1 MQQQL
6 QRNVTTKDES
16 KDRLVVALKTKRES
30 LELQL
35 KEYKKKE
42 KEQQHL

>member
-1 MQQQL
+1 MQQQI
-6 QRNVTTKDES
+6 QRNASSKDES
-16 KDRLVVALKTKRES
+16 KDRLVVTLKTKRDS

-42 KEQQHL
+42 K